1 MANIDIILRN
11 MKYLR
16 YYLIRAGLC
25 LLLVCSANVASAQM
39 DGNDEPLVAS
49 LEMVSISTN
58 TSVGL
63 ATIDFKV
70 NLTRLLTDGEFL
82 IYPIVF
88 LGVPSDGGE
97 LMDPPNHEARCGVLR
112 PLGESSRDG
121 TLLYFICIDGGEQNV
136 RLRLTLD
143 NSFDRRKTI
152 TITLLGNF
160 DRTLTNVLEGVQRD
174 PSNFALSYPGTAIFL
189 RSKVFLEGPLQ

>member
-1 MANIDIILRN
+1 

-25 LLLVCSANVASAQM
+25 LLLFCSANGASAQM

-70 NLTRLLTDGEFL
+70 NLTRLLTGSEFL

-97 LMDPPNHEARCGVLR
+97 LNANHEARCGVLR
-112 PLGESSRDG
+112 PLSKNSRDG
-121 TLLYFICIDGGEQNV
+121 TLLYFICVDNGEKDV
-136 RLRLTLD
+136 TLSLTL
-143 NSFDRRKTI
+143 NSLFDRRKTI

-160 DRTLTNVLEGVQRD
+160 DRTLTNVPEGVQRD